1 MVQAESL
8 DHDSHERDENHERIG
23 HRVAKDRAEVIRGFR
38 FLYFRGPDRPLKLT
52 LSGPSPYGLRNY
64 SRQGYCRVT

>member
-38 FLYFRGPDRPLKLT
+38 FLYFRGPDRPLKL
-52 LSGPSPYGLRNY
+52 
-64 SRQGYCRVT
+64 